1 MYKKFDLESR
11 KQDPQIPSLVHLK
24 WVQAALDKTRPW
36 TSTSWDS
43 MRGRQSNGS
52 RSQRSSE
59 REDLGSLKDSIIVSS
74 LHAPSGSP
82 GSIKLDSSPR
92 MTSEKPCPGPSSP
105 YVQRS
110 NYEQGALRPQSQKMF
125 GSLKNESE
133 ATPIASASPR
143 QPQCSSNSRSRP
155 ASARAISMSRKN
167 MSEMLDQII
176 EPLLRPGTAH
186 AVSACHRRLQNERIV
201 SRGTVQSPPSH
212 FQPISAQLC
221 PSSIHPSNHESQVQ
235 STLLQASPP
244 LLRRAERPSTA
255 PARPSTGLKRPITAP
270 MSQTCATSL
279 STVAIGPL
287 KANDGPDRVKAP
299 TTMAERQEKLKKEKD
314 VEGRL
319 VRALLSDLSS
329 LRQKLVIV
337 QSQLDDSYQ
346 NIVMSQSNQDALQT
360 QLDRTKFSWA
370 IAEKELK
377 QLQSSFG
384 RLHSVHN
391 DTSPDDFATE
401 NEGGYTS
408 GASTMLIA
416 ALKLENFLD
425 EAGKP

>member
-1 MYKKFDLESR
+1 MS
-11 KQDPQIPSLVHLK
+11 
-24 WVQAALDKTRPW
+24 
-36 TSTSWDS
+36 
-43 MRGRQSNGS
+43 
-52 RSQRSSE
+52 
-59 REDLGSLKDSIIVSS
+59 SLKDSIIVSS

-105 YVQRS
+105 YVQRL
-110 NYEQGALRPQSQKMF
+110 NHEQGALRPQSQKMF

-155 ASARAISMSRKN
+155 SSARAISMSRKN

-186 AVSACHRRLQNERIV
+186 AVSASHRQSQNERIV
-201 SRGTVQSPPSH
+201 SSGTVQSSPSH

-221 PSSIHPSNHESQVQ
+221 PSSIHPSNHEHESQVQ

-255 PARPSTGLKRPITAP
+255 PARPSTGLKRPIIAP
-270 MSQTCATSL
+270 MSQTCAASL

-377 QLQSSFG
+377 QLQSAFG